1 MKQFFLTTLSLFFM
15 LFATA
20 QTTDVQLATLQ
31 HGDKTTIFSGPDAF
45 VAAYNAAAD
54 SLDIITL
61 SSGIF
66 NAPGTI
72 SKQIRV
78 YGAGYTTDSITGTK
92 PTIIRRSIILKHR
105 DTVNEDG
112 YDVKAGIKVDNSY
125 FEGLHF
131 DYHVDLYD
139 NTLEIKNVTFKRCNV
154 GNVNIYTSTE
164 NVNFINCVVRGSY
177 YGYGSG
183 DCKHN
188 NLYITNGSFSNLLSG
203 FAGSIYIDHCVC
215 NSVSSAA
222 YVQNSVILNSLVSSS
237 ISESNIFVKSIPSDV
252 TQNKESW
259 ANVPLQSIFVEGTY
273 ENDKWLNYGGSI
285 LKYPNKYIGN
295 DGTQV
300 GLYGGLYP
308 FGRIPST
315 PRIVESSIDTKTSVD
330 GKLKVSIKAEAQTKY

>member
-1 MKQFFLTTLSLFFM
+1 M
-15 LFATA
+15 
-20 QTTDVQLATLQ
+20 
-31 HGDKTTIFSGPDAF
+31 
-45 VAAYNAAAD
+45 
-54 SLDIITL
+54 
-61 SSGIF
+61 
-66 NAPGTI
+66 
-72 SKQIRV
+72 
-78 YGAGYTTDSITGTK
+78 YGAGYTTDTITGTK
-92 PTIIRRSIILKHR
+92 PTIISGSIILKHR

-125 FEGLHF
+125 FEGLHL
-131 DYHVDLYD
+131 DYNVDLYD

-154 GNVNIYTSTE
+154 GNVEIYTSTE

-183 DCKHN
+183 DYKHN
-188 NLYITNGSFSNLLSG
+188 NLYITNGSFSNLYSG

-273 ENDKWLNYGGSI
+273 ENDKWLNDGGSI